1 LGPTLSKT
9 NYGPRWATNWHRE
22 FFSEV
27 EASDIRLVIEERAI
41 VMPALCQKQ
50 MLKAPTRRC
59 VRRDYRTTC
68 V

>member
-1 LGPTLSKT
+1 LSKI

-27 EASDIRLVIEERAI
+27 AASDIRPVIEERAT
-41 VMPALCQKQ
+41 VMPALGQKQ

-59 VRRDYRTTC
+59 VRRDYHTTC